1 MSYDREFCKDCWW
14 QIMNKPS
21 DYHLVIAKNKNM
33 TTYHK
38 EICCANSGM
47 VLSYCV
53 KIVDYSDLQIL
64 MIKRKLQ
71 Q

>member
-1 MSYDREFCKDCWW
+1 
-14 QIMNKPS
+14 MNKPS